1 MERGRTMR
9 AMRSD
14 MALAIGVM
22 MILGV
27 MVLPMPSIL
36 LDLLLALN
44 ISLSL
49 TILFSALYVK
59 RSVDFSVFPSML
71 LLTTLFRLSLNVAS
85 TRLILLKGSEG
96 TSAAG
101 NIIQS
106 FGNFVVGGNFVIGLI
121 IFIIL
126 IIINFMV
133 ITKGSGRIAEVAARF
148 TLDAMPGKQ
157 MAIDADLGA
166 GLLTESEARERRKGI
181 EEEANF
187 YGAMDGASK
196 FVRGDAIAGI
206 LITAINI
213 AAGFIIGVTQE
224 GMNAADAAQTYT
236 LLTVGD
242 GLVSQIP
249 SLVISAAAGIIV
261 TRAAGRDGLGDSVVR
276 QLFGSRETFI
286 TLALSLGV
294 LGIVPG
300 MPLILFWTLAGLSA
314 AVAWNWSKVEQALHS
329 QGGAGDPSDPL
340 SGDAPLL
347 EPPSEEQ
354 ELQHLLPL
362 NMLELTI
369 GYGLVPLV
377 DEQAGGDI
385 LERISGIRRTLAQEL
400 GFIIPAVHIRDDLT
414 MDAHDYRVLLKGNV
428 IAEGEL
434 LANKM
439 LAIDP
444 GIVAAVIPGIPTTEP
459 AFGLS
464 ALWIDGAMRDDAEM
478 AGYTV
483 VEPSAVLAT
492 HLSELFR
499 SHASELLGRQ
509 ETQELVDI
517 LAQRNNKLVEELI
530 PQLLSIG
537 DVVQVLRNLLVEQI
551 SIRDMRTILETL
563 ADHAP
568 HTKDTSLLTEFVRQR
583 LGRSITRKYTDEE
596 NILHVVTLDHNA
608 ENIFRRGQTPDG
620 GQALDPR
627 LAQNLLANIEQIVQ
641 SASNQELFPVLLTA
655 PDLRRQMRTFT
666 ERFIPNLAVLS
677 YKEIDPGIDIKAV
690 GAVRV

>member
-1 MERGRTMR
+1 MR